1 MKCISKLMNI
11 LARHLVSY
19 LIEKASFPQYVI
31 SIKILL
37 QILVFQSAELCHFT
51 GLTFSVPNELISL
64 LKTSTVILVDN
75 AGWL

>member
-19 LIEKASFPQYVI
+19 LIEKASFPQYVF

-37 QILVFQSAELCHFT
+37 QILAFQSAELSHFT

-64 LKTSTVILVDN
+64 VKTSTVILVDD